1 MLVYCS
7 AVSTLDPSDLI
18 DLYWAGRTTLV
29 SRHDDIARYDEVFRR
44 FFLGDGSPDAE
55 LTLMLRASAQA
66 QGALA
71 IPSTEPGDA
80 GEEDEAVLGWMAS
93 DVEALK
99 HKSFAAC
106 TPEELAALRRI
117 MARIRL
123 TPPRRRTRRTAPA
136 RSSGSR
142 PDPRRTVRESMRM
155 HGEPARLYWR
165 RRKVRLRPLVLI
177 LDISGSMA
185 DYSRSLL
192 QFAHSAK
199 RSAGRVE
206 VFCFGTRLTRV
217 TGAMECRRPDEAL
230 ERAARAAF
238 DWDGGTRIGDSLDAF
253 VRGWARRGLCRG
265 GIVVICSDGLDRGD
279 PEVLAAAMERLSRLC
294 HRLVWLNPH
303 KGDDP
308 GFRPSTLGMMVAAPH
323 VDLLLSGHDLASL
336 EKFAALLPG
345 LNLSRTRACDDH
357 GSSTIT
363 MCTSTNAIRTPMP
376 RSRTSAGSW
385 RTSPCASSLCTPT
398 RMSVYGDT
406 SDELRDNTAGF
417 NPRFYG
423 PARATPG
430 ASLPH

>member
-1 MLVYCS
+1 MPDDVFTDLLVRFAGELRAAGLAVGSGDVLVYSS
-7 AVSTLDPSDLI
+7 ALSELDPSDLV

-29 SRHDDIARYDEVFRR
+29 NRHDDIARYDEVFRR
-44 FFLGDGSPDAE
+44 FFLGAEGPEEE

-66 QGALA
+66 EGALA
-71 IPSTEPGDA
+71 IPAVEPGDS
-80 GEEDEAVLGWMAS
+80 GEEDDAVLGWMAS

-99 HKSFAAC
+99 HKSFPAC

-123 TPPRRRTRRTAPA
+123 TPPRRRTRRSTAA
-136 RSSGSR
+136 RSGPR

-192 QFAHSAK
+192 QFAHSALRSTG

-230 ERAARAAF
+230 ERAARSAF

-253 VRGWARRGLCRG
+253 VRGWARRGLGRG

-279 PEVLAAAMERLSRLC
+279 PAVLAAAMERLSLLC

-308 GFRPSTLGMMVAAPH
+308 SFRPSTLGMMVAAPH
-323 VDLLLSGHDLASL
+323 IDLLLSGHDLASL
-336 EKFAALLPG
+336 EKLAALLPG
-345 LNLSRTRACDDH
+345 LN
-357 GSSTIT
+357 
-363 MCTSTNAIRTPMP
+363 
-376 RSRTSAGSW
+376 
-385 RTSPCASSLCTPT
+385 
-398 RMSVYGDT
+398 
-406 SDELRDNTAGF
+406 
-417 NPRFYG
+417 
-423 PARATPG
+423 
-430 ASLPH
+430 